1 MLDRPVTRE
10 GWSARAAALKI
21 EGRAF
26 IGGAYVAALD
36 GATFA
41 KISPID
47 GKAFADVA
55 DCGAADVDR
64 AVRAARAAFESG
76 VWRDADPQ
84 LKKAVLLRFAELIRE
99 GGDELALLETLDVGK
114 VIANTLNV
122 DVPFCANCVQYYA
135 ELADKLY
142 DEVAPVGANDVAMVL
157 KAPLG
162 VVGAIVPWN
171 YPLIISAWKVGP
183 ALVAGNSV
191 VLKPAEQSPLATLAL
206 GRLAKEAGLPDG
218 VLNIVPGFGEKAGK
232 PLALH
237 PDVDMI
243 AFTGSTEVG
252 KLMMVYA
259 GESNMKRV
267 ALECGGKSPHV
278 VMPDADL
285 DAAAQAIAWGVY
297 YNQGETCHA
306 GSRVLA
312 HASIRERLVERIA
325 DVQRS
330 QIPLGHPFDPG
341 AELGAMV
348 DERQMRRVL
357 GYIELGVQEGARIA
371 HGGKRALA
379 ETGGFYVE
387 PTILDGATNS
397 MRIAQEEI
405 FGPVVV
411 VIPFESEAE
420 AVTLANDSIYALAA
434 AVWTR
439 DMNAAHR
446 LSRALRAGTVWVN
459 TYDRSS
465 LATPF
470 GGFKQSGFGR
480 DRSPHAIDKYMDF
493 KTIWTSYRSSART
506 GDGLGGR
513 AQKYLCECTRV
524 GPLRAVLRCP
534 RIVGTPCHAL

>member
-1 MLDRPVTRE
+1 MLDRPTTRE
-10 GWSARAAALKI
+10 GWSARAAALTI

-36 GATFA
+36 GATFSR
-41 KISPID
+41 ISPID
-47 GKAFADVA
+47 GKAFAEVA

-84 LKKAVLLRFAELIRE
+84 LKKAVLLRFAELIRAN
-99 GGDELALLETLDVGK
+99 GDELALLETLDVGK
-114 VIANTLNV
+114 VIANSLNV
-122 DVPFCANCVQYYA
+122 DVPFCANCIQYYA

-171 YPLIISAWKVGP
+171 YPLIISAWKLGP

-218 VLNIVPGFGEKAGK
+218 VLNIVPGFGERAGK

-252 KLMMVYA
+252 KLMLIYA
-259 GESNMKRV
+259 GQSNMKRV

-278 VMPDADL
+278 VMPDANL
-285 DAAAQAIAWGVY
+285 DAAASAIAWGIY

-312 HASIRERLVERIA
+312 HASVREALVEKIA
-325 DVQRS
+325 AVQTAE
-330 QIPLGHPFDPG
+330 IPLGHPFDSG
-341 AELGAMV
+341 AQLGALIE
-348 DERQMRRVL
+348 ERHMERVL
-357 GYIELGVQEGARIA
+357 GYIDLGVKEGARIA

-379 ETGGFYVE
+379 GTGGFYVE
-387 PTILDGATNS
+387 PTILDGASNS

-411 VIPFESEAE
+411 VMPFATEAE
-420 AVTLANDSIYALAA
+420 AVKLANDTIYGLAA

-439 DMNAAHR
+439 DMSAAHR
-446 LSRALRAGTVWVN
+446 LSRAIRAGTVWVN

-493 KTIWTSYRSSART
+493 KTIWTNYR
-506 GDGLGGR
+506 
-513 AQKYLCECTRV
+513 
-524 GPLRAVLRCP
+524 
-534 RIVGTPCHAL
+534 

>member
-1 MLDRPVTRE
+1 MFASKLKLIEKRLTKSMLDRPNTRE
-10 GWSARAAALKI
+10 GWLARAAALTI

-26 IGGAYVAALD
+26 IGGSYLAALD

-47 GKAFADVA
+47 GKVFAHVA
-55 DCGAADVDR
+55 DCGEADVDR
-64 AVRAARAAFESG
+64 AVKSARAAFESG
-76 VWRDADPQ
+76 VWRDADP
-84 LKKAVLLRFAELIRE
+84 LVKKKVLLRFAELIRE
-99 GGDELALLETLDVGK
+99 HAEEIAILETLDVGK
-114 VIANTLNV
+114 VIGNSLGV
-122 DVPFCANCVQYYA
+122 DVPFCADCIQYYA
-135 ELADKLY
+135 EFADKLF
-142 DEVAPVGANDVAMVL
+142 DEVAPLGARDVAMVR
-157 KAPLG
+157 KEPLG

-171 YPLIISAWKVGP
+171 YPLIIAAWKLGP
-183 ALVAGNSV
+183 ALIAGNSV
-191 VLKPAEQSPLATLAL
+191 ILKPAEQSPLASLFL
-206 GRLAKEAGLPDG
+206 GRLAGEAGLPDG

-252 KLMMVYA
+252 KLMLVYA
-259 GESNMKRV
+259 GQSNMKRV

-285 DAAAQAIAWGVY
+285 DAAAEGIAWGIY

-312 HASIRERLVERIA
+312 HSSIREALVKKIA
-325 DVQRS
+325 EVQTA
-330 QIPLGHPFDPG
+330 QIPLGHPFDAG
-341 AELGAMV
+341 AQLGAMV
-348 DERQMRRVL
+348 EERQMDRVL
-357 GYIELGVQEGARIA
+357 GYIALGVKEGARIA

-387 PTILDGATNS
+387 PTILDDASNR

-411 VIPFESEAE
+411 VIPFETEKE
-420 AVTLANDSIYALAA
+420 AVSLANDSIYGLAA

-439 DMNAAHR
+439 DMSAAHR
-446 LSRALRAGTVWVN
+446 LSRSIRAGTVWIN

-493 KTIWTSYRSSART
+493 KTIWTHYR
-506 GDGLGGR
+506 
-513 AQKYLCECTRV
+513 
-524 GPLRAVLRCP
+524 
-534 RIVGTPCHAL
+534 

>member
-285 DAAAQAIAWGVY
+285 DTAAQAIAWGVY

-397 MRIAQEEI
+397 IRIAQEEI

-411 VIPFESEAE
+411 VIAFESEAE

-493 KTIWTSYRSSART
+493 KTIWTSYR
-506 GDGLGGR
+506 
-513 AQKYLCECTRV
+513 
-524 GPLRAVLRCP
+524 
-534 RIVGTPCHAL
+534 

>member
-36 GATFA
+36 GTTFA

-55 DCGAADVDR
+55 DCGAADIDR
-64 AVRAARAAFESG
+64 AVKAARAAFEAG

-84 LKKAVLLRFAELIRE
+84 RKKAVLLRFAELIRE
-99 GGDELALLETLDVGK
+99 NGDELALLETLDVGK

-122 DVPFCANCVQYYA
+122 DVPFCANCIQYYA

-142 DEVAPVGANDVAMVL
+142 DEVAPLGPNEIAMVR
-157 KAPLG
+157 KEPLG

-171 YPLIISAWKVGP
+171 YPLIISAWKIGP

-191 VLKPAEQSPLATLAL
+191 VLKPAEQSPLASLAL
-206 GRLAKEAGLPDG
+206 GRLAKAAGLPDG
-218 VLNIVPGFGEKAGK
+218 ALNIVPGFGKRAGK

-267 ALECGGKSPHV
+267 ALECGGKSPHL

-285 DAAAQAIAWGVY
+285 DAAAEAIAWGIY

-312 HASIRERLVERIA
+312 HASIRKRLVERIA
-325 DVQRS
+325 HVQQS

-341 AELGAMV
+341 AQLGAMV
-348 DERQMRRVL
+348 DERQMQRAL
-357 GYIELGVQEGARIA
+357 GYIELGVQEGARVA
-371 HGGKRALA
+371 HGGKRALT

-411 VIPFESEAE
+411 IIPFESEAE
-420 AVTLANDSIYALAA
+420 AVTLANDSIYGLAA

-459 TYDRSS
+459 AYDRSS

-480 DRSPHAIDKYMDF
+480 DRSPHAIDKYMDL
-493 KTIWTSYRSSART
+493 KTIWTSYR
-506 GDGLGGR
+506 
-513 AQKYLCECTRV
+513 
-524 GPLRAVLRCP
+524 
-534 RIVGTPCHAL
+534 

>member
-1 MLDRPVTRE
+1 MLDRPTTRE
-10 GWSARAAALKI
+10 GWLARAAALTI

-26 IGGAYVAALD
+26 IGGAYVPAPDA
-36 GATFA
+36 ATFA

-47 GKAFADVA
+47 GTVFAHVA
-55 DCGAADVDR
+55 DCGDVDVGR
-64 AVRAARAAFESG
+64 AVKAARAAFESG

-84 LKKAVLLRFAELIRE
+84 HKKKVLLRFAELIRE
-99 GGDELALLETLDVGK
+99 NVDEIALLETLDVGK
-114 VIANTLNV
+114 VISNSIAV
-122 DVPFCANCVQYYA
+122 DVPFCANCIQYYG

-142 DEVAPVGANDVAMVL
+142 DEVAPLGAHDVAMVR
-157 KAPLG
+157 KEPLG
-162 VVGAIVPWN
+162 VVGAIVPWH
-171 YPLIISAWKVGP
+171 YPLIIAAWKLGP

-191 VLKPAEQSPLATLAL
+191 ILKPAEQSPLGSLVL

-252 KLMMVYA
+252 KLMMAYA
-259 GESNMKRV
+259 GQSNMKRV

-278 VMPDADL
+278 VMADADV
-285 DAAAQAIAWGVY
+285 DAAAEAIAWGIY

-312 HASIRERLVERIA
+312 HASIREALVKKIVA
-325 DVQRS
+325 VQQA
-330 QIPLGHPFDPG
+330 QIPLGHPFD
-341 AELGAMV
+341 ASARLGAMV
-348 DERQMRRVL
+348 DERQMERVL
-357 GYIELGVQEGARIA
+357 GYIELGVREGARVVL
-371 HGGKRALA
+371 GGRRALA

-387 PTILDGATNS
+387 PTILDGAS
-397 MRIAQEEI
+397 SAMRVAQEEI

-411 VIPFESEAE
+411 VIPFETEAE
-420 AVTLANDSIYALAA
+420 AARLANDTIYGLAA

-439 DMNAAHR
+439 DMGAAHR
-446 LSRALRAGTVWVN
+446 LTRAIRAGTVWVN

-480 DRSPHAIDKYMDF
+480 DRSPHAIDKCMDF
-493 KTIWTSYRSSART
+493 KTIWTSYR
-506 GDGLGGR
+506 
-513 AQKYLCECTRV
+513 
-524 GPLRAVLRCP
+524 
-534 RIVGTPCHAL
+534 

>member
-1 MLDRPVTRE
+1 MFASKLKLIEKRLTKSMLDRPNTRE
-10 GWSARAAALKI
+10 GWLARAAALTI

-26 IGGAYVAALD
+26 IGGSYVAALD

-47 GKAFADVA
+47 GKVFAHVA
-55 DCGAADVDR
+55 DCGEADVDR
-64 AVRAARAAFESG
+64 AVKSARAAFESG
-76 VWRDADPQ
+76 VWRDANP
-84 LKKAVLLRFAELIRE
+84 LVKKKVLLRFAELIRE
-99 GGDELALLETLDVGK
+99 HAEEIAILETLDVGK
-114 VIANTLNV
+114 VIGNSLGV
-122 DVPFCANCVQYYA
+122 DVPFCADCIQYYA
-135 ELADKLY
+135 EFADKLF
-142 DEVAPVGANDVAMVL
+142 DEVAPLGAHDVAMVR
-157 KAPLG
+157 KEPLG

-171 YPLIISAWKVGP
+171 YPLIIAAWKLGP
-183 ALVAGNSV
+183 ALIAGNSV
-191 VLKPAEQSPLATLAL
+191 ILKPAEQSPLASLFL
-206 GRLAKEAGLPDG
+206 GRLAREAGLPDG

-259 GESNMKRV
+259 GQSNMKRV

-285 DAAAQAIAWGVY
+285 DAAAEGIAWGIY

-312 HASIRERLVERIA
+312 HSSIREALVKRIA
-325 DVQRS
+325 EVQTA
-330 QIPLGHPFDPG
+330 QIPLGHPFDTG
-341 AELGAMV
+341 AQLGAMV
-348 DERQMRRVL
+348 EERQMDRVL
-357 GYIELGVQEGARIA
+357 GYIALGVKEGARIA
-371 HGGKRALA
+371 HGGSRALA

-387 PTILDGATNS
+387 PTILDDANNR

-411 VIPFESEAE
+411 VIPFETEKE
-420 AVTLANDSIYALAA
+420 AVSLANDSIYGLAA

-439 DMNAAHR
+439 DMSAAHR
-446 LSRALRAGTVWVN
+446 LSRAIRAGTVWIN

-493 KTIWTSYRSSART
+493 KTIWTHYR
-506 GDGLGGR
+506 
-513 AQKYLCECTRV
+513 
-524 GPLRAVLRCP
+524 
-534 RIVGTPCHAL
+534 